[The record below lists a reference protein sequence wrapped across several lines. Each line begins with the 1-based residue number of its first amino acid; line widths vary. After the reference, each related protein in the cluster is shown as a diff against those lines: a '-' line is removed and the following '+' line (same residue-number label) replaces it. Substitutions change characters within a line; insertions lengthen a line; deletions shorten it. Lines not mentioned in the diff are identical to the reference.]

1 MPNPG
6 LAFRLLTIITLT
18 SGTAFIMWL
27 GEQITERGIGNGISL
42 IIFAGIVVRMPMAI
56 ANTFSLYSSGNVSL
70 LLIIFL
76 AVMMV
81 AVVAFIVFAESG
93 QRKIPVQYAR
103 RVVGRKMLGG
113 QSTYIPLKINT
124 SGVIPPIFASAI
136 IMFPATILQ
145 FINVPALQNLST
157 YLSPGSALY
166 EVLFV
171 FFILFFC
178 YFYTAVVFNPEDL
191 AENLKKYGGL
201 HPGGPPGEEDRGV
214 HRQGGHPHHARRGDL
229 RRVHL
234 RAPGPA
240 DLEAQRA
247 LLLRRDVAD
256 DRGGHGAGHGDADRV
271 APADAA
277 LQGFFEEVG
286 MIQIKTAGEIERMR
300 QAGQAVA
307 ETLEGMRDMVR
318 PGLTTRELDRF
329 AEEALRA
336 RGMRP
341 AFKGY
346 RGFPASICASP
357 NEVVVHGF
365 PSDRPLAEGDI
376 LSLDLGAEYQGY
388 YGDAAL
394 TVPVGRVSPEA
405 ERLLRVT
412 EEALR
417 RGLEQAR
424 PGNRLHDISW
434 AIQSFAEEAG
444 YGVVREYVGHGI
456 GRSMHEDPQV
466 PNFGRAGQRAAAA
479 GRHGPGDRADD
490 QRRHG
495 GGRAP

>member
-124 SGVIPPIFASAI
+124 AGVIPPIFASAI

-191 AENLKKYGGL
+191 AENLKKYGGFI
-201 HPGGPPGEEDRGV
+201 PG
-214 HRQGGHPHHARRGDL
+214 
-229 RRVHL
+229 
-234 RAPGPA
+234 
-240 DLEAQRA
+240 
-247 LLLRRDVAD
+247 
-256 DRGGHGAGHGDADRV
+256 
-271 APADAA
+271 
-277 LQGFFEEVG
+277 
-286 MIQIKTAGEIERMR
+286 
-300 QAGQAVA
+300 
-307 ETLEGMRDMVR
+307 VR
-318 PGLTTRELDRF
+318 PGKKTAEYIDKVVTRITLGG
-329 AEEALRA
+329 AI
-336 RGMRP
+336 
-341 AFKGY
+341 Y
-346 RGFPASICASP
+346 VASICVLPDLLIAKLNVPYYFGGTSLMI
-357 NEVVVHGF
+357 VVVTARDTVTQIESHLLTRHYKGF
-365 PSDRPLAEGDI
+365 LKK
-376 LSLDLGAEYQGY
+376 
-388 YGDAAL
+388 
-394 TVPVGRVSPEA
+394 
-405 ERLLRVT
+405 
-412 EEALR
+412 
-417 RGLEQAR
+417 
-424 PGNRLHDISW
+424 
-434 AIQSFAEEAG
+434 
-444 YGVVREYVGHGI
+444 
-456 GRSMHEDPQV
+456 
-466 PNFGRAGQRAAAA
+466 
-479 GRHGPGDRADD
+479 
-490 QRRHG
+490 
-495 GGRAP
+495 

>member
-1 MPNPG
+1 
-6 LAFRLLTIITLT
+6 
-18 SGTAFIMWL
+18 MWL

-56 ANTFSLYSSGNVSL
+56 ANTFSLYSSGNISL

-201 HPGGPPGEEDRGV
+201 HPGGPPGQEDRGV
-214 HRQGGHPHHARRGDL
+214 HRQGGHPHHARRRDL
-229 RRVHL
+229 RRVDL

-247 LLLRRDVAD
+247 LLLRRDLAD
-256 DRGGHGAGHGDADRV
+256 DRGGHGARHGDADRV

-277 LQGFFEEVG
+277 LQGFSEEVG

-307 ETLEGMRDMVR
+307 ETLEGMRGMVR

-329 AEEALRA
+329 AEESLRA

-394 TVPVGRVSPEA
+394 TVPVGRVS
-405 ERLLRVT
+405 
-412 EEALR
+412 
-417 RGLEQAR
+417 RG
-424 PGNRLHDISW
+424 G
-434 AIQSFAEEAG
+434 
-444 YGVVREYVGHGI
+444 
-456 GRSMHEDPQV
+456 
-466 PNFGRAGQRAAAA
+466 RAAAA
-479 GRHGPGDRADD
+479 RDRGGAAPRPGAGAARQPAPRHLLGDPEL
-490 QRRHG
+490 RR
-495 GGRAP
+495 GGRLRRRARVRRPRHRAGDARGPAGPELRPRRAAGRGCRPAWSWRSSR